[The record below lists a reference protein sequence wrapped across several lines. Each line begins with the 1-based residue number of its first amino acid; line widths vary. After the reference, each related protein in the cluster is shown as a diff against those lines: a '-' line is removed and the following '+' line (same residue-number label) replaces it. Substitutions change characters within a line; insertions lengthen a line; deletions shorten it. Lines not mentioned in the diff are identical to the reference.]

1 MFLKIS
7 TPILTYVYLCKLC
20 ISQYYSLYDRY
31 KDIIVWSIPD
41 TVDDITEIPKDP
53 VVRTFVFSLL
63 LLLLLLF
70 YILLYTIAVV

>member
-1 MFLKIS
+1 M
-7 TPILTYVYLCKLC
+7 C
-20 ISQYYSLYDRY
+20 ISQYYLLYDRY
-31 KDIIVWSIPD
+31 KDIILWSIPD

-63 LLLLLLF
+63 LLLLLF